1 MGVRRTILSMS
12 ALHALYVK
20 LYARMSR
27 GVRRPLFAVYLT
39 ITLAAAGLVLGHYL
53 SERAGLVQLAAIA
66 SERLELYAATL
77 DTELARQ
84 SYLPSLIAIDDPI
97 SALLAH
103 PADAQQRR
111 QAGQRLARI
120 AVRAGAK
127 LIVVTDA
134 QGQMLASSHGAEGPT
149 GANAVARQ
157 LLDKLNGEEGHFFA
171 AEGASGSTDFFL
183 VHPVRHAN
191 AVAGYIVVKLNLA
204 PLEASWVDLGL
215 RAQSERL
222 LVVDDNDVVVLSSVP
237 AWKFNVL
244 GQVDEPRRQTLRATG
259 RYGDARLASLGISTD
274 VLHQTYAPLV
284 KVPAVTGADASGS
297 QANALMAQEQPVPP
311 LGVRL
316 VTLSDPSEVRRQARV
331 AAWGG
336 AAFGASLG
344 LLALYLASRR
354 RALQQVSQAKSELQR
369 AHAQLEQLVDERTQ
383 ALVDANTELKRQIEH
398 RLLAEDELLQAGKL
412 AVLGQMSAGISHE
425 INQPLTAL
433 RALSRNT
440 LLLLENGRYSTVADN
455 LRAVDDV
462 VERMSV
468 ITRQLKSFARKAEK
482 TVAAVSLSQAVDNV
496 LLLLDHRL
504 REEQVQVGLGVPQ
517 GLQVICDGNRLEQV
531 LVNLIGNAIDAMHA
545 MPAKELTVSARPRGR
560 RVVVSVSDSGR
571 GMDPAQLQRLF
582 EPFFTTKP
590 AGQGL
595 GLGLVISS
603 KIIHEF
609 GGTLQARPGE
619 QGMCFEFDLELANKD
634 THV

>member
-1 MGVRRTILSMS
+1 MS
-12 ALHALYVK
+12 ASAAHALYLK

-27 GVRRPLFAVYLT
+27 GLRRPLFAVYLT
-39 ITLAAAGLVLGHYL
+39 ITLAAAGLTLGHYL
-53 SERAGLVQLAAIA
+53 SERTGLVQLAAGA

-84 SYLPSLIAIDDPI
+84 SYLPSLIAIDDAI
-97 SALLAH
+97 AALLTH
-103 PADAQQRR
+103 PDDANLRR
-111 QAGQRLARI
+111 LASQRLARI
-120 AVRAGAK
+120 SVRAGAR
-127 LIVVTDA
+127 LTVVTDP
-134 QGQMLASSHGAEGPT
+134 QGQLLASSHGAVGPD
-149 GANAVARQ
+149 GAKVVPPY
-157 LLDKLNGEEGHFFA
+157 LLDRLNGEEGHFFA
-171 AEGASGSTDFFL
+171 ADGNTGSTDFFL
-183 VHPVRHAN
+183 VHPVKRAN
-191 AVAGYIVVKLNLA
+191 AVSGYIVVKLNLA

-237 AWKFNVL
+237 DWKFHVL
-244 GQVDEPRRQTLRATG
+244 GQIDEPRRQVLRATG
-259 RYGDARLASLGISTD
+259 RYGDGPLQPLGIATE
-274 VLHQTYAPLV
+274 VVHQAYAPIVQVPPV
-284 KVPAVTGADASGS
+284 KSDMPGAARGTS
-297 QANALMAQEQPVPP
+297 LMAQEQPIPP

-336 AAFGASLG
+336 AAFGFSMG
-344 LLALYLASRR
+344 LLVLYLASRR
-354 RALQQVSQAKSELQR
+354 RALHQVSQAKAELQR
-369 AHAQLEQLVDERTQ
+369 AHTQLEQLVDERTQ
-383 ALVDANTELKRQIEH
+383 ALRDANTELKRQIEH

-440 LLLLENGRYSTVADN
+440 LLLLENGRYATVAEN

-468 ITRQLKSFARKAEK
+468 ITRQLKNFARKAEK
-482 TVAAVSLSQAVDNV
+482 TVAAVSLRQAVDNV

-504 REEQVQVGLGVPQ
+504 RDEQVQVSLDVPEH
-517 GLQVICDGNRLEQV
+517 LLVVCDGNRLEQV
-531 LVNLIGNAIDAMHA
+531 LINLIGNAVDAMHDLA
-545 MPAKELTVSARPRGR
+545 SKQLTLSAEPTGKNR
-560 RVVVSVSDSGR
+560 RALVRVCDSGR
-571 GMDPAQLQRLF
+571 GMDPDQLQRLF

-609 GGTLQARPGE
+609 GGTLHARPGE
-619 QGMCFEFDLELANKD
+619 QGMCFEFDLELAKKD
-634 THV
+634 AHV